1 MKKNQFKASSTLRL
15 ARTFLQK
22 HKVMTTW
29 RAKDTMNALE
39 EVTDEAEDQEDVDQT
54 KKAVV
59 GNTATAKA
67 KMNPIVLHQS
77 NIKNDNILSQN
88 KPQEAETFT
97 SESAILKH
105 QA

>member
-39 EVTDEAEDQEDVDQT
+39 EVTDELEDQEEADHT
-54 KKAVV
+54 RKAVA
-59 GNTATAKA
+59 GNTATSKA
-67 KMNPIVLHQS
+67 KVVPNV
-77 NIKNDNILSQN
+77 K
-88 KPQEAETFT
+88 
-97 SESAILKH
+97 
-105 QA
+105 